1 MFGSS
6 KRHVFKPTA
15 YGTSRRPRRIPRW
28 LVLMITGVV
37 LGAGG
42 LLFLQKSYG
51 PQRLT
56 VEQSEQLH
64 YDLNS
69 VNMDKQR
76 LQSEL
81 NQQTRELAD
90 AKARLASQEKQLTDA
105 RATVDTQKKDI
116 EMFADAMPPDP
127 RGTSPGIRAASFRS
141 QDNQLVYDVLVMQ
154 DGKKAQRFIGNAE
167 MIVAGTYAN
176 GRAGSINLPPVDLS
190 LERYTQL
197 AGQAD
202 MPQGFRPRQV
212 AIKIRGEGS
221 QKVVAT
227 RTLIVQR

>member
-15 YGTSRRPRRIPRW
+15 YGTTRRSRRIPRW
-28 LVLMITGVV
+28 LVLMLTGVV

-69 VNMDKQR
+69 LNMDKQR

-81 NQQTRELAD
+81 NHQTRELAD
-90 AKARLASQEKQLTDA
+90 AKARLASQEKQLAQA
-105 RATVDTQKKDI
+105 RETVETQKKDI
-116 EMFADAMPPDP
+116 LMFAAAMPPDP
-127 RGTSPGIRAASFRS
+127 RGTSPGIRAASFHN
-141 QDNQLVYDVLVMQ
+141 QDGQLVYDVLLMQ
-154 DGKKAQRFIGNAE
+154 DEKKASRFAGNAE
-167 MIVAGTYAN
+167 MIVAGTYSN
-176 GRAGSINLPPVDLS
+176 GRAGNINLPPIDLS

-197 AGQAD
+197 SGQAD

-212 AIKIRGEGS
+212 AIKIRSEGS
-221 QKVVAT
+221 PKVVAT